1 MFGVPLFFYL
11 MKRTTDIILFVIDH
25 FRGSLP
31 QAVAHFGST
40 SVYILGGSALFILV
54 PAMML
59 RDVQEWSFTQS
70 LWLMVLSIFTVGTGG
85 QLAQSGELN
94 YLTTLI
100 PTVESCF
107 Y

>member
-1 MFGVPLFFYL
+1 

-25 FRGSLP
+25 FRSSLP

-40 SVYILGGSALFILV
+40 SVYIMGGSALFILV

-59 RDVQEWSFTQS
+59 RDVQEWSFTRS

-85 QLAQSGELN
+85 QLARSGEFS
-94 YLTTLI
+94 I
-100 PTVESCF
+100 I
-107 Y
+107 